1 MKLIGLIALG
11 LITGLMLVA
20 CGEATPAP
28 SNAPAAVATATAAP
42 TKAAAAP
49 ATNLGSGEANALY
62 AGLQKT
68 YGSKSFKVNGQT
80 FDDTKKTSQNFE
92 IVPGDRLHA
101 TMTAP
106 DGKTEEMI
114 IIGNSSFNKAAGG
127 SWIKPQ
133 VPGTGN
139 LRKQMNALGLIDPA
153 QMIDQVKTK
162 GATVAQLPDVQENG
176 ETLKAFMISFQS
188 EYIPEGLPSGSD
200 VAYYLDKNNMVKRI
214 KIANIGFSADYSLS
228 DYNTPLTIVAP

>member
-28 SNAPAAVATATAAP
+28 ANAPAAVATATSAP
-42 TKAAAAP
+42 SKANAP
-49 ATNLGSGEANALY
+49 AADLAGADANALY

-68 YGSKSFKVNGQT
+68 YQSKSFKVNGQM
-80 FDDTKKTSQNFE
+80 FEDTKKTSQNFE

-101 TMTAP
+101 TMTAS

-114 IIGNSSFNKAAGG
+114 IIGSSSFNKAAGG
-127 SWIKPQ
+127 SWVKPQ
-133 VPGTGN
+133 TPGTGN

-153 QMIDQVKTK
+153 QMLDQVKTK
-162 GATVAQLPDVQENG
+162 GASVVQLPDTQDNG
-176 ETLKAFMISFQS
+176 ETLKAFMMSFQS
-188 EYIPEGLPSGSD
+188 QYIPEGLPSGSD
-200 VAYYLDKNNMVKRI
+200 VSYYLDKNNMVKRV
-214 KIANIGFSADYSLS
+214 KITNIGFSADYSFS
-228 DYNTPLTIVAP
+228 DY